1 MKRKLPNWITGLLQY
16 VEDTEA
22 SRSFWLW
29 GGLFTISS
37 ALQRKVWLP
46 YGLSTVYPN
55 LYVLIIARPGERKA
69 GPAELAKVL
78 LESINTPVSV
88 DSTSKRALTKELA
101 KSAETNQFAHPDGRP
116 RRIAS
121 LAVVSKELSSLLAIE
136 PKVMIEA
143 LTDLYDSHDVWK
155 YNTSDKGHDF
165 LYNVYITLLACST
178 PTWIANN
185 LPRESIGGGF
195 TSRNVIVPEQGRYKE
210 IAWPSKPDPKLFKD
224 LVYDLAGIANIIGE
238 FTVTPEAREFFD
250 TWYKTIPGQ
259 LKKVKDERMAGFANR
274 MHVIA
279 LKVAICLR
287 VAQTDELK
295 ITLLE
300 METATKLLDDVLSK
314 GSMALGGH
322 GISRL
327 GPLTDVVLVQL
338 KTFKKLPMKELV
350 AMNWRNATIA
360 DLEETVATIAA
371 MGRAKKFFDPGL
383 KDTIVCYIERSKTD
397 EM

>member
-1 MKRKLPNWITGLLQY
+1 MKRKLDNWISGLLRY

-37 ALQRKVWLP
+37 AIQRKLWLP
-46 YGLSTVYPN
+46 YGLDMIYPN
-55 LYVLIIARPGERKA
+55 LYVMIIARPGERKA
-69 GPAELAKVL
+69 GPAVLSKRL
-78 LESINTPVSV
+78 LEEIGIPVSV
-88 DSTSKRALTKELA
+88 DSTSKRAMTKELA
-101 KSAETNQFAHPDGRP
+101 KSAESSQFAHPDGRP
-116 RRIAS
+116 RRVAS

-136 PKVMIEA
+136 PKTMIEA
-143 LTDLYDSHDVWK
+143 LTDLYDTHDIWK

-165 LYNVYITLLACST
+165 LYNVYVTFFACST
-178 PTWIANN
+178 PVWISNN
-185 LPRESIGGGF
+185 LPIESIGGGF
-195 TSRNVIVPEQGRYKE
+195 TSRNVMVPEQGRYKE
-210 IAWPSKPDPKLFKD
+210 ISWPKLPDPRIYKE
-224 LVYDLAGIANIIGE
+224 LVFDLASISNLIGE
-238 FTVTPEAREFFD
+238 FKIDLGAKEYFD

-279 LKVAICLR
+279 LKVAMCLR
-287 VAQTDELK
+287 VAQSDELR
-295 ITLLE
+295 ITQVE
-300 METATKLLDDVLSK
+300 METATRLLDDVLSK

-338 KTFKKLPMKELV
+338 KTFRQLPLKELV

-360 DLEETVATIAA
+360 DLEEAVATIEA
-371 MGRAKKFFDPGL
+371 MGRAKRVFDSSK
-383 KDTIVCYIERSKTD
+383 KDTIVTYIDRKEEK
-397 EM
+397 E